1 FKKAVKKAAE
11 LVEFLAVKHN
21 IPKSNILQHKDVSSY
36 GKDCPHY
43 LRDGSKGVDWDDFM
57 GLVYGKKEDK
67 PNPKPSEPKPYTQ
80 DAKWPKLEN
89 YGPNVKK
96 VQELLGKAGYD
107 IKVDSSFGPATD
119 KAVRDFQ
126 RKHNLAVDGQAG
138 PATQNKLKQLIN
150 KKKQKRKLVVDGWWG
165 PATTKALQ
173 RYFNTKVDGVIS
185 GQIQSTSID
194 NIPSAKVGTTGS
206 NLIRAMQKW
215 LGVKVDGNLGPATIK
230 ALQRRMGTH

>member
-1 FKKAVKKAAE
+1 
-11 LVEFLAVKHN
+11 
-21 IPKSNILQHKDVSSY
+21 
-36 GKDCPHY
+36 
-43 LRDGSKGVDWDDFM
+43 
-57 GLVYGKKEDK
+57 
-67 PNPKPSEPKPYTQ
+67 
-80 DAKWPKLEN
+80 LEN

-96 VQELLGKAGYD
+96 VQELLVKAGYD

-138 PATQNKLKQLIN
+138 PATQNKLKQVIN
-150 KKKQKRKLVVDGWWG
+150 KKKQKGNLVVDGSWG

-230 ALQRRMGTH
+230 ALQRRMGTHVDGYISNPSLVVSEMQKRLNAGEL